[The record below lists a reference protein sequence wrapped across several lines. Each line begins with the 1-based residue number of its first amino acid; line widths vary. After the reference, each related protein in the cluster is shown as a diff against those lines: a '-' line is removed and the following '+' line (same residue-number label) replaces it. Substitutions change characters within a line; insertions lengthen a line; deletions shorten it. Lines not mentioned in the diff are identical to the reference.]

1 MSDAV
6 VDYFYNKKLAYEYIK
21 RSQQPFALM
30 MGELKDWNYPL
41 YAENDTLDTVC
52 GDYSVLDIDTGETL
66 AKGEFS
72 VAPNSGEKID
82 DIALYYSDKK
92 FLVIQW
98 TVNGKN
104 YFNHYLCGRPAFDFN
119 KYKKW
124 LERYKEISNVNG
136 N

>member
-98 TVNGKN
+98 TVNGKTTLTTI
-104 YFNHYLCGRPAFDFN
+104 FAEDL
-119 KYKKW
+119 
-124 LERYKEISNVNG
+124 LLILISIRSG
-136 N
+136 LKGIRR